1 MKHNMTIEQIL
12 IGTVIFLLLF
22 SIDKDYPKGKR
33 VRKKLIRAT
42 KKQLSIFRKIDP
54 YYYLRIV
61 NEGSKV
67 LAEARDKLASDTGK
81 DPKELRITPSD
92 LIMKLMYKDEK
103 ILEPFGYDKKDI
115 DDLHKVYENSQ
126 LGFTTLMFINRLLS
140 IIKDRAIEI
149 EARKDEPLTEEEAPA
164 LAEARK
170 VVKESKL
177 STKFSFS
184 PAATTAL
191 KEV

>member
-1 MKHNMTIEQIL
+1 MTTEQTL

-42 KKQLSIFRKIDP
+42 KKQLSIFKKLDP

-67 LAEARDKLASDTGK
+67 LTEARDKLALDTGK

-115 DDLHKVYENSQ
+115 EDLHKVYENSQ
-126 LGFTTLMFINRLLS
+126 LGFTTLMFINRLLA
-140 IIKDRAIEI
+140 IIKERAKEV

-164 LAEARK
+164 LALARK
-170 VVKESKL
+170 RNEESRH
-177 STKFSFS
+177 TNKFSHN
-184 PAATTAL
+184 PTATVAL